1 MAIKPEDIRKA
12 KKFLENKK
20 LSIKDVKPR
29 EFAQVSQNMN
39 LNFENLLKLLVKKV
53 TNGTPNTSDKK

>member
-39 LNFENLLKLLVKKV
+39 LNFESLLKLLVKIGV
-53 TNGTPNTSDKK
+53 LLI